1 MLFSFYLLKTQIIHP
16 GPFQNILPWIFPTE
30 AWFSGDLFL
39 PFREGLEKLNKSM
52 EFSTDRKYEI

>member
-39 PFREGLEKLNKSM
+39 PFREGLEKINK
-52 EFSTDRKYEI
+52 KYGMFYG